1 MRQLILAAA
10 IIIAVL
16 SAVWFT
22 QPRLSES
29 LNNESETAS
38 SQDKSAE
45 VKSSA
50 PDAPHTTHS
59 AGTHHGHDHD
69 HDHDGELPAELEEYI
84 ESQRIPASEIPI
96 TVHGDGTATAH
107 TGKQYSTV
115 MMMIIDEDGTR
126 RMVERQITPEGT
138 LVIPN
143 E

>member
-22 QPRLSES
+22 QPRLTED
-29 LNNESETAS
+29 LNNPSDTVTTEDRTVDEDNSTTAAPDSAS
-38 SQDKSAE
+38 SNA
-45 VKSSA
+45 
-50 PDAPHTTHS
+50 HS
-59 AGTHHGHDHD
+59 DHD

-138 LVIPN
+138 VVVPN

>member
-22 QPRLSES
+22 QPRLTED
-29 LNNESETAS
+29 LNNPSDTVTTEDRTVDEANSTA
-38 SQDKSAE
+38 A
-45 VKSSA
+45 A
-50 PDAPHTTHS
+50 PDSASPNAHS
-59 AGTHHGHDHD
+59 DHDHD

-138 LVIPN
+138 VVVPN

>member
-1 MRQLILAAA
+1 MRQLVLAAA

-22 QPRLSES
+22 QPGLTED
-29 LNNESETAS
+29 LNSPSDAVTTEDRTVDEAS
-38 SQDKSAE
+38 SAAAAQDSA
-45 VKSSA
+45 SSNA
-50 PDAPHTTHS
+50 HS
-59 AGTHHGHDHD
+59 DHDHD

-138 LVIPN
+138 VVVPN

>member
-1 MRQLILAAA
+1 MRQLVLAAA

-22 QPRLSES
+22 QPRLTED
-29 LNNESETAS
+29 LNSPSDTATTEDKRVDEASIAAAAQDSAS
-38 SQDKSAE
+38 SNA
-45 VKSSA
+45 
-50 PDAPHTTHS
+50 HS
-59 AGTHHGHDHD
+59 DHDHD

>member
-22 QPRLSES
+22 QPRLSEN
-29 LNNESETAS
+29 LNNPSDAVTTENETADETS
-38 SQDKSAE
+38 STAATPDSA
-45 VKSSA
+45 SSNA
-50 PDAPHTTHS
+50 HS
-59 AGTHHGHDHD
+59 DHD

-138 LVIPN
+138 VVVPN
-143 E
+143 D

>member
-22 QPRLSES
+22 QPRLSDS
-29 LNNESETAS
+29 LNPQSETAS
-38 SQDKSAE
+38 SQDKPAE
-45 VKSSA
+45 EISSD
-50 PDAPHTTHS
+50 PDAPHSTRS
-59 AGTHHGHDHD
+59 ADAHDGHDHD
-69 HDHDGELPAELEEYI
+69 GKLPPELEEYI
-84 ESQRIPASEIPI
+84 ENQRIPASEIPI

-126 RMVERQITPEGT
+126 RMVERQITPEGN
-138 LVIPN
+138 VVVPN

>member
-22 QPRLSES
+22 QPRLTED
-29 LNNESETAS
+29 LNNPSDAVTTEHRTVDEAS
-38 SQDKSAE
+38 STTA
-45 VKSSA
+45 A
-50 PDAPHTTHS
+50 PDSASSNAHS
-59 AGTHHGHDHD
+59 D

-138 LVIPN
+138 VVVPN

>member
-22 QPRLSES
+22 QPRLTED
-29 LNNESETAS
+29 LNNPSDAVTTEDKRVDEAS
-38 SQDKSAE
+38 SAAAAQDSA
-45 VKSSA
+45 SSNA
-50 PDAPHTTHS
+50 HS
-59 AGTHHGHDHD
+59 DHDHD

-138 LVIPN
+138 VVVPN

>member
-22 QPRLSES
+22 QPRLSDS
-29 LNNESETAS
+29 LNTQSETSS
-38 SQDKSAE
+38 SQDKPAE
-45 VKSSA
+45 EISSD
-50 PDAPHTTHS
+50 PDAPHSTQS
-59 AGTHHGHDHD
+59 ADAHDSHD
-69 HDHDGELPAELEEYI
+69 HDHDGELPPELEEYI

>member
-22 QPRLSES
+22 QPRLTED
-29 LNNESETAS
+29 LNNPSDAVTTEHRTVDEAS
-38 SQDKSAE
+38 SAAAAQDSA
-45 VKSSA
+45 SSNA
-50 PDAPHTTHS
+50 HS
-59 AGTHHGHDHD
+59 DHDHD

-138 LVIPN
+138 VVVPN

>member
-1 MRQLILAAA
+1 MRQLVLAAA

-22 QPRLSES
+22 QPRLTED
-29 LNNESETAS
+29 LNSPSDTATTEDKRVDEAS
-38 SQDKSAE
+38 SAAAAQDSAS
-45 VKSSA
+45 SSA
-50 PDAPHTTHS
+50 HS
-59 AGTHHGHDHD
+59 DHDHD
-69 HDHDGELPAELEEYI
+69 HDHDGELAAELEEYI